1 MHEED
6 DIPPIQEERY
16 DYSLPPSLKV
26 SPVLQQA
33 GSSRIKSDKVYVLPQ
48 DTLMDHLS
56 PRSRRRASTL
66 HLHPGQEHMRSGI
79 ARSLTTPMA
88 PPKPRIAFLKSL
100 EKAILGTR

>member
-16 DYSLPPSLKV
+16 DHSLPPSLKV

-48 DTLMDHLS
+48 DILMDHLS

-66 HLHPGQEHMRSGI
+66 HLHPGQEYMRSGI
-79 ARSLTTPMA
+79 ARSLTLVSNPSRPQA
-88 PPKPRIAFLKSL
+88 HFFKSL
-100 EKAILGTR
+100 EMILGKR